1 MLIFE
6 LGWREMLNDEF
17 GIKNR
22 AGAMWVGWFFL

>member
-1 MLIFE
+1 MNFE

-17 GIKNR
+17 RIKNR